1 MIMIGFM
8 AIVDVDVLQMNY
20 FTIYTR
26 SQAQTFT
33 SLLGSCSYDN
43 LNYVMISSSECTW
56 MKVC

>member
-43 LNYVMISSSECTW
+43 LNYVMISSSECT
-56 MKVC
+56 